1 MTRARKLI
9 AVTLTTAGLAFLAS
23 GCGDSVVGG
32 QPPVPGVAAQVEDT
46 TLKLDEVDLL
56 TDAVCESIAQDPT
69 SRATSRA
76 LVQEGVVAQW
86 VTAEA
91 ARAIAEEEDVTVESP
106 PVDYR
111 TIPGWDGFSE
121 DQQEAVKGYVDAIQY
136 LQAALPE
143 VGGEQGQL
151 DMSGVDV
158 TINPRFD
165 LAADETLAV
174 ADRQTSVAVSAEAL
188 AGTADELSDEQLAD
202 LPDSQLCGTRAEP
215 GEASPPP
222 PGM

>member
-9 AVTLTTAGLAFLAS
+9 AVTLTTAGLALAS

-32 QPPVPGVAAQVEDT
+32 QPPVPGVAAQVEDS
-46 TLKLDEVDLL
+46 TLELDEVDLL
-56 TDAVCESIAQDPT
+56 TDAVCESVAQDPT

-91 ARAIAEEEDVTVESP
+91 ARAIAEEQDVTIETP

-111 TIPGWDGFSE
+111 TIPGWDDFSE
-121 DQQEAVKGYVDAIQY
+121 EQQEAVKLYVDAIQY

-143 VGGEQGQL
+143 VGSAEGEL
-151 DMSGVDV
+151 DVSEVDV

-165 LAADETLAV
+165 IDADETIAL

-188 AGTADELSDEQLAD
+188 AGTADQLSEEQLAD

-215 GEASPPP
+215 GEASPAL